1 MITIT
6 DQAAHKV
13 KEMLTNEEEPEA
25 LYLRVGVTHGGCT
38 GFSYGMGFDTDKT
51 TADLEFDEQGIRILI
66 DNESRLLLNGTIID
80 YKESMMGGGFSITNP
95 NATATCGCGSSFR
108 TAEQAGKPDDDC

>member
-6 DQAAHKV
+6 EQAAHKV
-13 KEMLTNEEEPEA
+13 KEMLAEEENPES
-25 LYLRVGVTHGGCT
+25 LYLRVGVQHGGCS

-51 TADLEFDEQGIRILI
+51 EADFELDQQGLRVLI
-66 DNESRLLLNGTIID
+66 DKESEPLLIGTIID

-108 TAEQAGKPDDDC
+108 TASETGKPEEC